1 MDAAAALFLEK
12 GVDAT
17 TVDDIVLHA
26 DMAKG
31 AFYHHYES
39 KAALFDVLR
48 EQVTADFEK
57 RIDMALAKCPPDDLW
72 LVLDTWIEAACD
84 SYLEMGPL
92 HDVVFGSDP
101 LRWTIADEKSFQGLA
116 ALLRKGHA
124 QGVWRVDD
132 PHLTA
137 TFIFRGLLGAMDEL
151 ILSRKRQ
158 GSAARVIAALTRKA
172 IAPE

>member
-1 MDAAAALFLEK
+1 MDAAAALFVEK

-17 TVDDIVLHA
+17 TVDDIVLRA

-39 KAALFDVLR
+39 KAALLDVLR
-48 EQVTADFEK
+48 ERVTADFGE
-57 RIDMALAKCPPDDLW
+57 RIDAALAKCPPDDLW
-72 LVLDTWIEAACD
+72 RVLDTWIEAACD
-84 SYLEMGPL
+84 SYLEMDPL
-92 HDVVFGSDP
+92 HDVVFGSAP
-101 LRWTIADEKSFQGLA
+101 LRWTVADEKSFQDLA

-137 TFIFRGLLGAMDEL
+137 IFIFRGLLGAVDDL
-151 ILSRKRQ
+151 ILSGKRP
-158 GSAARVIAALTRKA
+158 GIAARVIAELTRKA
-172 IAPE
+172 IALE

>member
-1 MDAAAALFLEK
+1 MDAAAALFVEK

-17 TVDDIVLHA
+17 TVDDIVLRA

-39 KAALFDVLR
+39 KAALLDVLR

-57 RIDMALAKCPPDDLW
+57 RIDVALAKCPPDDLW
-72 LVLDTWIEAACD
+72 RVLDTWIEAACD
-84 SYLEMGPL
+84 SYLKMDPL
-92 HDVVFGSDP
+92 HDVVFGSAP
-101 LRWTIADEKSFQGLA
+101 LRWTIADEKSFQDLA
-116 ALLRKGHA
+116 ALLRKGQA

-137 TFIFRGLLGAMDEL
+137 IFIFRGLLGAVDDRV
-151 ILSRKRQ
+151 LSGKRPTT
-158 GSAARVIAALTRKA
+158 AARVIAELIRKA
-172 IAPE
+172 IALE